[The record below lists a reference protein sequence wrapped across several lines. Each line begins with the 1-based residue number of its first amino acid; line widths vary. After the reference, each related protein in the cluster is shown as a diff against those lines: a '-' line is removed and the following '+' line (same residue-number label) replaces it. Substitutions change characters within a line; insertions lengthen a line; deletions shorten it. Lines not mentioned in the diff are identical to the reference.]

1 MPPATKHM
9 DANETIFFEREHE
22 TVLRTEY
29 NREYQP
35 LEAMNILPMN
45 SEAGE
50 ADDTVRW
57 FAFDAA
63 GFAKFVSEGGAD
75 DVPMVDVYGEEH
87 TANIRTLGVG
97 FNITM
102 QEIRRSM
109 KAGRGLDQR
118 KATTA
123 REAMEQKKN
132 QVGFYGDAS
141 RGILGL
147 FTAPNTQDIT
157 ASTPAAGSSADLSWS
172 ADSSKTPAEIVEDFL
187 NLVES
192 IPNATKGT
200 HRATHVVLPA
210 NSLAYIKL
218 TELSAG
224 SGITIYKWILEN
236 YPGITIESSYEFQA
250 VTSGFLPSGASGSDS
265 VGMAYEKRPENL
277 AFMIAMAYLQHA
289 AQQRNLNFVTICEE
303 RVGGVIIWRPLTV
316 AFMEGI

>member
-9 DANETIFFEREHE
+9 DANETIFFERELE
-22 TVLRTEY
+22 TTLRTEY
-29 NREYQP
+29 DREYQP

-45 SEAGE
+45 TEAGE

-57 FAFDAA
+57 FAFDAV
-63 GFAKFVSEGGAD
+63 GFAKFISDGGSD
-75 DVPMVDVYGEEH
+75 DLPRVDVYGEEH
-87 TANIRTLGVG
+87 TANIRTLGVAFG
-97 FNITM
+97 FTM
-102 QEIRRSM
+102 QDIRRAI
-109 KAGRGLDQR
+109 KAGRGLEQR
-118 KATTA
+118 KATAA

-132 QVGFYGDAS
+132 KIGFNGDAS

-157 ASTPAAGSSADLSWS
+157 AATAAASPNGTEWNSTSG
-172 ADSSKTPAEIVEDFL
+172 KTPQEIIEDFT

-210 NSLAYIKL
+210 NSIAHMKN
-218 TELSAG
+218 TEISAG
-224 SGITIYKWILEN
+224 SGVTIFKWVSDN
-236 YPGITIESSYEFQA
+236 NPGLIIEASYEFQA
-250 VTSGFLPSGASGSDS
+250 VTSGFLPSGAAGSDS

-277 AFMIAMAYLQHA
+277 AFMIAMPYLQHPS
-289 AQQRNLNFVTICEE
+289 QQRNLEHVVNCEE

>member
-1 MPPATKHM
+1 MPPATLHM

-35 LEAMNILPMN
+35 KEAMNILPMN
-45 SEAGE
+45 TEAGE

-57 FAFDAA
+57 FAFDSV
-63 GFAKFVSEGGAD
+63 GFAKFITDGGAD
-75 DVPMVDVYGEEH
+75 DFPMVGVHGEEH

-102 QEIRRSM
+102 QDIRRSM
-109 KAGRGLDQR
+109 KAGRGLPQR
-118 KATTA
+118 LAQAA

-132 QVGFYGDAS
+132 KVGFNGDAS

-157 ASTPAAGSSADLSWS
+157 AETAAASPNETEWNATSG
-172 ADSSKTPAEIVEDFL
+172 KTPDEIVEDFT

-210 NSLAYIKL
+210 NSLAHLKN
-218 TELSAG
+218 TEKSAG
-224 SGITIYKWILEN
+224 SGVTLFKWISEN
-236 YPGITIESSYEFQA
+236 NPGLIIESSYVFEE
-250 VTSGFLPSGASGSDS
+250 VDSGFLPSGASGTDS
-265 VGMAYEKRPENL
+265 IGMAYEKLPENL
-277 AFMIAMAYLQHA
+277 AFMIAMPYLQHP
-289 AQQRNLNFVTICEE
+289 AQQRNLDFFTVCEE
-303 RVGGVIIWRPLTV
+303 RIGGVIIWRPLTV

>member
-22 TVLRTEY
+22 TVLLAEY

-45 SEAGE
+45 TEAGE

-57 FAFDAA
+57 FAFDAV
-63 GFAKFVSEGGAD
+63 GFAKFITDGGAD
-75 DVPMVDVYGEEH
+75 DIPMVGVHGEEH

-97 FNITM
+97 FKITM
-102 QEIRRSM
+102 QDIRRSM
-109 KAGRGLDQR
+109 KANRGLPQR
-118 KATTA
+118 LATTA

-157 ASTPAAGSSADLSWS
+157 ASTPAAGSSANLKWNKAST
-172 ADSSKTPAEIVEDFL
+172 KTPAEIVGDFL
-187 NLVES
+187 ALVES

-224 SGITIYKWILEN
+224 SGITIFNWIKEN
-236 YPGITIESSYEFQA
+236 YPGITVESSYEFQA
-250 VTSGFLPSGASGSDS
+250 VNSGFLPSGASGSDS

-277 AFMIAMAYLQHA
+277 AFMIAMAYLQHP
-289 AQQRNLNFVTICEE
+289 AQQRNLDFFTVCEE
-303 RVGGVIIWRPLTV
+303 RVGGVVVWRPLAL